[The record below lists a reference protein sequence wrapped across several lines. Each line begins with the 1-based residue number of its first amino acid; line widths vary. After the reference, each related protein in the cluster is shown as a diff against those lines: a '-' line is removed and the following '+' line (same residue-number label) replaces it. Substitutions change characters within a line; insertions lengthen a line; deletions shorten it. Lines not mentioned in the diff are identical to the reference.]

1 MLLLVS
7 GPGVR
12 FGLWSYRTGF
22 LLMRIAVF
30 VGGAAALLG
39 IGGLFLRKARSAA
52 LVAGLVLGLAAAAIP
67 LEQLRRARSFPPIND
82 ISTALDTAPAAAE
95 QQKLAY
101 PDIQPLL
108 LRLPFEQAFAR
119 AHEAAG
125 EMGWEVVSA
134 DPKAGRIDAV
144 ATTLW
149 FGFKDDVTVRV
160 TPQDGASRI
169 DVRSRSRVGRGDAG
183 ANAQRIRRYF
193 GRYLEALR
201 T

>member
-82 ISTALDTAPAAAE
+82 ISTALE
-95 QQKLAY
+95 
-101 PDIQPLL
+101 
-108 LRLPFEQAFAR
+108 EAR
-119 AHEAAG
+119 KG
-125 EMGWEVVSA
+125 
-134 DPKAGRIDAV
+134 K
-144 ATTLW
+144 
-149 FGFKDDVTVRV
+149 
-160 TPQDGASRI
+160 
-169 DVRSRSRVGRGDAG
+169 
-183 ANAQRIRRYF
+183 
-193 GRYLEALR
+193 
-201 T
+201 